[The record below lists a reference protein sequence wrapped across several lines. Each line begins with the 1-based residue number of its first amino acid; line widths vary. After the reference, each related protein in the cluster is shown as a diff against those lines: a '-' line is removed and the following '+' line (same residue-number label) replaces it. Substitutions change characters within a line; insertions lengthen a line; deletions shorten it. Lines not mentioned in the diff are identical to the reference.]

1 MALFGCFNVAGVF
14 LLAEAGVAFTVDVL
28 VLTALVLL
36 ANVSF
41 SDLKTAFGEDGFDAT
56 GLAVF
61 LEVGFSIIFA
71 ADFATDDFAIVFA
84 VTALVLG
91 ASLTLTDALLGFFA
105 VLILLE
111 FLFELME

>member
-36 ANVSF
+36 ANMSF
-41 SDLKTAFGEDGFDAT
+41 SDLKTAFGEDGFEAA

-61 LEVGFSIIFA
+61 LAVGFSIIFA
-71 ADFATDDFAIVFA
+71 ADFATGFTMVFA

-91 ASLTLTDALLGFFA
+91 VSLTLTDALLGFFA